1 MNERLYL
8 DYAATTPVDPDVV
21 RAMLPY
27 FTDVGFNPSSVH
39 AEGRAARAALDDARE
54 RVARLL
60 GASRKEI
67 TFTGSGTEADNQAI
81 LGVAR
86 AYRGRGRHVV
96 SSTIEHHA
104 VLHALDVLR
113 DDGFEITLVG
123 VDGDGAIDPAEF
135 EAALRDDTILA
146 TVMYANN
153 EIGTVAPVKEL
164 AAAARR
170 RGALFHTDAVQA
182 PEWLPLDVRGLGVD
196 LLSLS
201 AHKCYGPKGVGL
213 LYARSGLDLPALV
226 HGGGQEFGRRS
237 GTENVAGI
245 AGFAAALERAMDGR
259 GARAERI
266 AALRDRLEAGI
277 VANIADVR
285 INGAGAA
292 RLPNNCSVS
301 FGGVDSETLVARMDL
316 EGIAISAG
324 SACTSG
330 ATEPSHVIAAL
341 GIDARWHEGVV
352 RISLGRSTSA
362 AEVERVVSV
371 LQRVVGDLR
380 GNTVGARKA
389 RLREGVQF

>member
-8 DYAATTPVDPDVV
+8 DYAATTPVDPGVV

-27 FTDVGFNPSSVH
+27 FSEVAFNPSSVH
-39 AEGRAARAALDDARE
+39 AEGREARAALDDARD

-86 AYRGRGRHVV
+86 AYRDRGRHIV

-113 DDGFEITLVG
+113 DEGFDVTLVG
-123 VDGDGAIDPAEF
+123 TDERGAIDPDAF
-135 EAALRDDTILA
+135 ANALRPDTVLA
-146 TVMYANN
+146 TIMYANN
-153 EIGTVAPVKEL
+153 EIGTVAPISEL
-164 AAAARR
+164 AAVAHAR
-170 RGALFHTDAVQA
+170 GVLFHTDAVQA
-182 PEWLPLDVRGLGVD
+182 PEWLPLDVRDVGVD
-196 LLSLS
+196 LLTLS
-201 AHKCYGPKGVGL
+201 AHKFYGPKGVGL
-213 LYARSGLDLPALV
+213 LYARTGIDVPALV

-245 AGFAAALERAMDGR
+245 VGFAAALERAAEHR
-259 GARAERI
+259 AARAERVG
-266 AALRDRLEAGI
+266 ALRDRLEAGI
-277 VANIADVR
+277 VERIADVR
-285 INGAGAA
+285 INGAGTA
-292 RLPNNCSVS
+292 RLPNNCNVS
-301 FGGVDSETLVARMDL
+301 FGGVGSETLVARLDL
-316 EGIAISAG
+316 EGIAVSAG

-341 GIDARWHEGVV
+341 GIDARWHEGVL
-352 RISLGRSTSA
+352 RISLGEGTSA
-362 AEVERVVSV
+362 IDVERVVSA
-371 LQRVVGDLR
+371 LQRVVGGLR

-389 RLREGVQF
+389 RLREGVEF